1 MNQNKF
7 INTLIAYDQ
16 QLVADG
22 LKEILF
28 KQKEINLLESVNN
41 DQDIFDVVNRLN
53 PDLIV
58 FEFLFWK
65 TKYNETMSK
74 LHQMFPDVKIL
85 IISELVSQEILKSI
99 MPFINGYLLKT
110 CSSEKLILAIHE
122 VIVSGKYLCPK
133 AIDEYFKCT
142 RTVNNDSE
150 LTSRE
155 KEILCSWMESKGNH
169 EIADNLNISE
179 STVRTHLNNIRQ
191 KLGNLN
197 HLEMM
202 IYACKQNIMN
212 RNFRPICPNCR
223 SFCG

>member
-1 MNQNKF
+1 MLKLES
-7 INTLIAYDQ
+7 IRILIAYDQ

-28 KQKEINLLESVNN
+28 KQKEFNFLESVNN
-41 DQDIFDVVNRLN
+41 DQDIFDVVNQLT

-74 LHQMFPDVKIL
+74 FRQMFPDVKIL

-142 RTVNNDSE
+142 RTVSNDSE

-155 KEILCSWMESKGNH
+155 KEILCSWMESKGNN